1 MKIKNLLILLTFIPL
16 IMNAQNFEKDVIKS
30 LNKTTDDITIT
41 FIKHGSLAFEYKGET
56 IYIDPVSAYADY
68 SKMSKADY
76 ILITHDHYDH
86 LDLKAI
92 ELLKK
97 PSTKIIGNH
106 KSIEQL
112 KEGIALR
119 NGDIKAFSESF
130 IVLAVAAYNV
140 TEGRLQFH
148 PKGEN
153 NGYVIGFDGTKVY
166 VAGDTE
172 FIPEMESLKDRIS
185 IAFLPVNQPYTM
197 TIEQAIKAAKTINPK
212 ILYPYHYGE
221 TELKTPIEKLAEG
234 LKDTQI
240 EVRIRKME

>member
-1 MKIKNLLILLTFIPL
+1 MKIKNLLILLTFIPF
-16 IMNAQNFEKDVIKS
+16 IMNAQTFEKDIIKS
-30 LNKTTDDITIT
+30 LNKNSDNITIT
-41 FIKHGSLAFEYKGET
+41 FIKHGSLVFEYKGEY
-56 IYIDPVSAYADY
+56 IYIDPVSEYADY
-68 SKMSKADY
+68 SKMPKADY

-86 LDLKAI
+86 LDLKAV

-97 PSTKIIGNH
+97 PKTQIIANP
-106 KSIEQL
+106 KAIEQL
-112 KEGIALR
+112 KEGVALR
-119 NGDIKAFSESF
+119 NGDTKTLSNSLN
-130 IVLAVAAYNV
+130 VLAVAAYNV

-153 NGYVIGFDGTKVY
+153 NGYVISFDGTKVY

-172 FIPEMESLKDRIS
+172 FIPEMESLKDEIE

-234 LKDTQI
+234 LKETQI